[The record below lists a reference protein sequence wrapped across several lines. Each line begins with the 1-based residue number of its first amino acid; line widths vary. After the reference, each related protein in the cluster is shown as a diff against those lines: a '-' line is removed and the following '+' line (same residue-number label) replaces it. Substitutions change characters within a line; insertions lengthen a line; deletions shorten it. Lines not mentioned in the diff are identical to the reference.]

1 MSEIETVDRSIE
13 ELTGRQAL
21 QNRIQ
26 SLEEE
31 RTQLCDNT
39 PCPLCGSVEHP
50 YAHGKTPDL
59 RKTDAQLNEAR
70 QQRKELEKAHREA
83 AKEIAEIE
91 AEMRVRLQ
99 SQKEESK
106 RLSGLKE
113 KSGALIEQLGLKN
126 EAVPS
131 YPEVNQKHEE
141 SQSRL
146 NAFETKYTAYLKKG
160 RDKEKAQKAY
170 DKEYQKYFHLQQQL
184 ETLAATQNT
193 HENHV
198 HYLKQECLRLD
209 QEHSAL
215 EISLLESVRA
225 YGIFTFANAGL
236 EAIKEDLAHR
246 LDTWKQQLE
255 ARNHVEGEIQKVLPQ
270 ITIQKDHLTRVKD
283 ALLNLRNEKDQTA
296 SKIEEMSGKRQ
307 RLFGSKNP
315 DHEEESLKNS
325 VDIARMKAEAL
336 KDEWRSLQ
344 HQQTSVESRI
354 QELTQITQ
362 ARAHKLQADEAQ
374 FFALIVSGGF
384 PDLEAYQKALLSHE
398 EREQL
403 EHIKNSLETKKSD
416 LSADKKAAEKR
427 LLELNQ
433 DHKTEETLEALE
445 TQIQEATD
453 LYDSVKERV
462 VQLKMILSENE
473 KKQAGAKTLQEKI
486 DRQSKETDIWR
497 RLSLLIGSADG
508 KKFRDFAQKMTLEMM
523 IAHANRQ
530 LVKMSDRYLL
540 RQSKIAPLELE
551 VVDNYQAGEE
561 RSVKNLSGGEG
572 FIVSLSLAL
581 GLSQMSS
588 SKVRVDTLFLD
599 EGFGTLDERA
609 LEVALDTLSELHQE
623 GKVIGLISHVAIL
636 KERISTQIRV
646 QPISGGRSRIEGPG
660 CSEIK

>member
-1 MSEIETVDRSIE
+1 MEDLQSRLAEIQLLTEEEEKSHALEYREKSEESAKLAQTLKTLNENKTWRSEVNRFLLHVQALEQNWNIYIAEEKAAQTDLKRLDQALKALNYAGDYRDLCSLKKLQKDDLEIRSNEMAKKSRLEASLIEKNQALQSHQKNLDDLLEEQKCLSEILKQVREIDKEAQQERRKLQALSEQMSKEENNAAILKKSVEDHQTRQKSYEAQLISIQDYFDRSACDATLVEKFSSIKENIDRFKSKKNIIEEKQKEYTSCLGRLAEAKKQADEDRKSVEAAKAASDNSKNALQVLVDDCALISEGKDALRWDEERKALDQQEKLFAELSKSVELHKDSENTRKKNQDALSSFAEKLSEGRKSEKQILSEIETVDRSIE

-236 EAIKEDLAHR
+236 EAIKEDLARR

-270 ITIQKDHLTRVKD
+270 NHNPKRSFD
-283 ALLNLRNEKDQTA
+283 ACEGCA
-296 SKIEEMSGKRQ
+296 SK
-307 RLFGSKNP
+307 P
-315 DHEEESLKNS
+315 
-325 VDIARMKAEAL
+325 
-336 KDEWRSLQ
+336 
-344 HQQTSVESRI
+344 
-354 QELTQITQ
+354 
-362 ARAHKLQADEAQ
+362 
-374 FFALIVSGGF
+374 
-384 PDLEAYQKALLSHE
+384 
-398 EREQL
+398 
-403 EHIKNSLETKKSD
+403 
-416 LSADKKAAEKR
+416 
-427 LLELNQ
+427 
-433 DHKTEETLEALE
+433 
-445 TQIQEATD
+445 
-453 LYDSVKERV
+453 KE
-462 VQLKMILSENE
+462 
-473 KKQAGAKTLQEKI
+473 
-486 DRQSKETDIWR
+486 
-497 RLSLLIGSADG
+497 
-508 KKFRDFAQKMTLEMM
+508 
-523 IAHANRQ
+523 
-530 LVKMSDRYLL
+530 
-540 RQSKIAPLELE
+540 
-551 VVDNYQAGEE
+551 
-561 RSVKNLSGGEG
+561 
-572 FIVSLSLAL
+572 
-581 GLSQMSS
+581 
-588 SKVRVDTLFLD
+588 
-599 EGFGTLDERA
+599 
-609 LEVALDTLSELHQE
+609 
-623 GKVIGLISHVAIL
+623 
-636 KERISTQIRV
+636 
-646 QPISGGRSRIEGPG
+646 
-660 CSEIK
+660 